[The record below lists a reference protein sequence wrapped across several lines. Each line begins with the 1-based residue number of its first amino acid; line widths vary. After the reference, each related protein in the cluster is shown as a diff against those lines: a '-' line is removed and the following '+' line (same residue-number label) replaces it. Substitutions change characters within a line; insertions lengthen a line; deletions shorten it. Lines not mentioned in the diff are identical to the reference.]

1 MAMLTILAMLYGRV
15 SKNVMPSAI
24 RQSNSREAVFERLL
38 ADAFRKAAWRV
49 TVQHRDHDQMF
60 DLSVANQKHRY
71 AIEFKAAS
79 EGRGDRLIPLL
90 AQAILEAQAKARS
103 LNKSMSPL
111 AMVGAPRISESVA
124 EEAESFASQYAPD
137 IAIGLIDLEGF
148 RAFKGPGLESL
159 NAMRVFVPRQLAVPV
174 QGSPAHLFSDLN
186 QWMLKVLLAPW
197 LPERFLSA
205 PRKEY
210 RNASQL
216 AEAAQVSVMSAFRFV
231 RQLEVEGFLD
241 GSGGALK
248 LVRVPELMRRWQA
261 ASLRPVRELAM
272 RFIIQGNDNQFSQ
285 CLHSYVSKSQPTAS
299 HSRPSKRPL
308 PRVCLGLF
316 AAADALGIGFVHGVA
331 PYVYLERPS
340 NNMIRQLGLQISDN
354 SGPADVYVRIPG
366 AREAIFRAAVE
377 RDGLPVCDILQVW
390 LDVSS
395 HPARGSAQAEEIRRR
410 LLSPLFEA
418 QK

>member
-1 MAMLTILAMLYGRV
+1 MSSTIH
-15 SKNVMPSAI
+15 
-24 RQSNSREAVFERLL
+24 QSSFRKAEFERLL
-38 ADAFRKAAWRV
+38 ADTFRKAAWKV
-49 TVQHRDHDQMF
+49 TAAHRNHGKVA
-60 DLSVANQKHRY
+60 DLAVAKQKHRY

-90 AQAILEAQAKARS
+90 AQVILEAHARKRS
-103 LNKSMSPL
+103 LNKSVSPL

-124 EEAESFASQYAPD
+124 EEAKSFASRYAPG
-137 IAIGLIDLEGF
+137 IAIGLIDLEGLRVF
-148 RAFKGPGLESL
+148 QGPGLESL
-159 NAMRVFVPRQLAVPV
+159 NAQREFVPRLLAPV
-174 QGSPAHLFSDLN
+174 QGAPAHLFSDLH
-186 QWMLKVLLAPW
+186 QWMLKVLLAPR
-197 LPERFLSA
+197 LPAKFLSA

-216 AEAAQVSVMSAFRFV
+216 AEAAHVSVMSAFRFV

-241 GSGGALK
+241 SSRDSLN

-261 ASLRPVRELAM
+261 ACLRPVRELSM
-272 RFIIQGNDNQFSQ
+272 RFMIRGDDHQFYQ
-285 CLHSYVSKSQPTAS
+285 ALHSYVSKSHPSAPSRSRQP
-299 HSRPSKRPL
+299 KKPL

-331 PYVYLERPS
+331 SYLYLERPS
-340 NNMIRQLGLQISDN
+340 NEVIRQLGLEINDD
-354 SGPADVYVRIPG
+354 GGAADVYVRIPSN
-366 AREAIFRAAVE
+366 REAIFRAVVE

-410 LLSPLFEA
+410 VLSPVFEA
-418 QK
+418 QE